1 MQSVHILLL
10 LSQASLQSTEQAPAR
25 IWLQKALHK
34 YSQPEKAQDSQPQ
47 SSSSSA
53 KQRGSSSNSGDSS
66 STDSGSVAV
75 SKFQHGKRGNDLLA
89 ALLENGLMI
98 ATSFKMYVQALKLTY
113 TNSQHKQSYSLS
125 PIACL
130 QIVT

>member
-1 MQSVHILLL
+1 MKVTQTVNSYTIPHAICAYTIV

-47 SSSSSA
+47 SSSSA

-66 STDSGSVAV
+66 SSDSGSVAV

-98 ATSFKMYVQALKLTY
+98 ATSFKM
-113 TNSQHKQSYSLS
+113 
-125 PIACL
+125 
-130 QIVT
+130 